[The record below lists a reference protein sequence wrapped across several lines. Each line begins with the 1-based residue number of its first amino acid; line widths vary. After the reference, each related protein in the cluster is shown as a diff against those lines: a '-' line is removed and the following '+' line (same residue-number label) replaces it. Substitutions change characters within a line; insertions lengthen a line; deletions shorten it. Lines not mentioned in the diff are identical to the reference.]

1 MTVTRRRSSVPSWCD
16 AFREIEVQSQI
27 RALGKVSTQT
37 TTGPVE
43 KSKFRVLGGAWSQAS
58 NIEAQREC
66 GVSMVNADKD
76 SGMHKPGYPGDD
88 VLSVV
93 WFRSVVGQFKILG
106 IMVGMDQT
114 DMSYDTSWLS
124 EYLEIDP
131 IMDDLVDTNVVMS
144 MFPVEKKPRRAYNSS
159 LFRWRPTDSV

>member
-1 MTVTRRRSSVPSWCD
+1 MPGIMFGMDQKDSNSSD
-16 AFREIEVQSQI
+16 
-27 RALGKVSTQT
+27 
-37 TTGPVE
+37 
-43 KSKFRVLGGAWSQAS
+43 
-58 NIEAQREC
+58 EAQRER

-106 IMVGMDQT
+106 IVVGMDQK

-124 EYLEIDP
+124 EYLAIDP

-144 MFPVEKKPRRAYNSS
+144 MFPVGKKPRRA
-159 LFRWRPTDSV
+159 R